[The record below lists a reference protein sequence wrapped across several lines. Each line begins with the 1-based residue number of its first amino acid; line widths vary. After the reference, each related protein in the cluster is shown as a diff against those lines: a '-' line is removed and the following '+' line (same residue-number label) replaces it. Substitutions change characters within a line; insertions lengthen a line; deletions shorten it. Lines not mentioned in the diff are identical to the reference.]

1 MILLYKKD
9 ILSIAVTLSS
19 VALLLMSTQEIKEQQ
34 HENKMLRNQIDS
46 FIINYERSSED
57 IHYTLEDYKYRLRE
71 AEGQAEQLQ
80 NELEQAQETI
90 QENEQEMK
98 GLNAE
103 IEKLK
108 KRASTVSVAPSYKF
122 TASEINL
129 LQRLVE
135 AEAGGE
141 SIEGRIAVANVV
153 LNRIKSTDYPNT
165 LTNVIYQHNQFEVVN
180 LGTIDT
186 KVPSAGTVEAV
197 NRALAGEQVVPEGT
211 VIFWAKYLNK
221 NHPIWSHNDIVAT
234 IGVHHFSKGWK

>member
-1 MILLYKKD
+1 MHKKT
-9 ILSIAVTLSS
+9 IVSIAVTVSS
-19 VALLLMSTQEIKEQQ
+19 VVALLLSAHEVREQE
-34 HENKMLRNQIDS
+34 HENKILKNQLDS
-46 FIINYERSSED
+46 YMINYERSSED
-57 IHYTLEDYKYRLRE
+57 IHYTLEDYKHRLRE

-80 NELEQAQETI
+80 NELEQAQEKI
-90 QENEQEMK
+90 QENEEEVK

-103 IEKLK
+103 IERLK
-108 KRASTVSVAPSYKF
+108 ARASTVSVAPSYKF

-165 LTNVIYQHNQFEVVN
+165 LTDVIYQHNQFEVVN